1 MSLPKC
7 KSCFLLTKQCYPF
20 LPLLLQSSVMEC
32 SAENQRFVVLFFFKF
47 VFKSSYIVCD
57 MNGYVTGEKLSRKL
71 SLRNRLEKYMQANK
85 ERNSDP
91 VSFLALLIYFTL
103 YIYMY
108 IFNQTGLINPVN
120 LNLEY
125 GLACR
130 SSPASSH

>member
-1 MSLPKC
+1 MLSFSSLVVTVLCYGMQCRKPEVC
-7 KSCFLLTKQCYPF
+7 CF
-20 LPLLLQSSVMEC
+20 V
-32 SAENQRFVVLFFFKF
+32 FFFKF

-91 VSFLALLIYFTL
+91 VSLLALLIYFTL